1 MSDLTVADL
10 MSTALITVG
19 PKDSVN
25 RADLEMKLAGIRHF
39 PVVDGRQHLVGV
51 VSDRDLL
58 RGFGRTDV
66 VSIASVMTTDVHT
79 VSEETPAAEAVE
91 LLLEHKFGCLPVVGD
106 DGRLVG
112 LVTETDFLRVAH
124 RALLNSADLGR

>member
-1 MSDLTVADL
+1 

-39 PVVDGRQHLVGV
+39 PVVDARNHLVGV

-58 RGFGRTDV
+58 RGFAHGDV
-66 VSIASVMTTDVHT
+66 VSIDAVMTTDVQT
-79 VSEETPAAEAVE
+79 VSEETSAAEAVE
-91 LLLEHKFGCLPVVGD
+91 LLLEHKFGCLPVTGD
-106 DGRLVG
+106 EGQLVG
-112 LVTETDFLRVAH
+112 LVTETDFLQVAY
-124 RALLNSADLGR
+124 RALMDRDELGK

>member
-1 MSDLTVADL
+1 MSDLTVSDL

-39 PVVDGRQHLVGV
+39 PVVDARNHLVGI

-58 RGFGRTDV
+58 RGFAESDV
-66 VSIASVMTTDVHT
+66 VSVGAVMTTDIQT
-79 VSEETPAAEAVE
+79 VTEDTSAAEAVE
-91 LLLEHKFGCLPVVGD
+91 LLIEHKFGCLPVTGD
-106 DGRLVG
+106 DGQLVG
-112 LVTETDFLRVAH
+112 LVTETDFLQVAH
-124 RALLNSADLGR
+124 RALLDSEELGR

>member
-1 MSDLTVADL
+1 MSDLTVSDL

-39 PVVDGRQHLVGV
+39 PVVDARNHLVGI

-58 RGFGRTDV
+58 RGFAESDV
-66 VSIASVMTTDVHT
+66 VSVGAVMTTDVQT
-79 VSEETPAAEAVE
+79 VTEDTSAAEAVE
-91 LLLEHKFGCLPVVGD
+91 LLIEHKFGCLPVTGD
-106 DGRLVG
+106 DGQLVG
-112 LVTETDFLRVAH
+112 LVTETDFLQVAH
-124 RALLNSADLGR
+124 RALLDSEDLGR